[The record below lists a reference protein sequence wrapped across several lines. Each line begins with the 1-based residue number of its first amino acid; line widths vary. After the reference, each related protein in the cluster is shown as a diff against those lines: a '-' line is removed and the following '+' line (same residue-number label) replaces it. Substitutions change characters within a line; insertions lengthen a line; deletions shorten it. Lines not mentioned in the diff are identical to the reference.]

1 MFLMNHYH
9 YLPIKKTFIICE
21 YMLNVSYRI
30 FYEDYKSSLDGYV
43 DNNLKISQKCLEL
56 DVKNIVNCLKNKI
69 IRPTDCSLKKI
80 EKNIYVENRFIE

>member
-1 MFLMNHYH
+1 
-9 YLPIKKTFIICE
+9 
-21 YMLNVSYRI
+21 MLNVSYRI